1 MHETRQ
7 ASILQRSAALLLAIL
22 LALSLSIQQG
32 WAAQGGTRQL
42 IPMGRAVGIKLFA
55 DGVLV
60 VATSDLDA
68 GGTSPAENC
77 GLKEGDLI
85 LRINDQ
91 EIRSTEHLQ
100 TVLQETGDAPV
111 TLTVRRG
118 SRTSELETG
127 AVRCSDGIYRLGVW
141 IRDSMAGIG
150 TLTFY
155 DPETG
160 SYGALG
166 HGITDVDTH
175 VLMPLSAGSIMETTV
190 RAVKKGQRGEPGE
203 LKGDF
208 SVQRDVG
215 TVSANTSAGIFGT
228 VSDENFAGDAK
239 PIPVADPE
247 EVHLGKATILCT
259 VSGEDTESYEV
270 EIVRLS
276 PDKQDMRNLLL
287 RVTDRRLLEA
297 TGGIVQGMSGSP
309 ILQDGKFVGAV
320 THVLVND
327 PTQGYGILMENML
340 HMAG

>member
-1 MHETRQ
+1 M
-7 ASILQRSAALLLAIL
+7 LAIL
-22 LALSLSIQQG
+22 LGLSLSLQQG
-32 WAAQGGTRQL
+32 WAAQGGARQL

-60 VATSDLDA
+60 VATSDLN
-68 GGTSPAENC
+68 GGEKSPAEDC

-85 LRINDQ
+85 LRINDE

-100 TVLQETGDAPV
+100 AVLQEKRESPV

-118 SRTSELETG
+118 TATSEMETG
-127 AVRCSDGIYRLGVW
+127 AVLCEDGVYRLGVW

-208 SVQRDVG
+208 SEQRDVG
-215 TVSANTSAGIFGT
+215 TVSANTAAGIFGT
-228 VSDENFAGDAK
+228 VSDRDFAGDAQ
-239 PIPVADPE
+239 PIPVADKG
-247 EVHLGKATILCT
+247 EVHLGEATILCT
-259 VSGEDTESYEV
+259 VSGDTTESYRV

-287 RVTDRRLLEA
+287 RVTDQRLLET

-309 ILQDGKFVGAV
+309 IIQDGKFVGAV